1 MILLEIVLRLSN
13 FDIISVA
20 RSPNALPIQPL
31 VRPEHGLS
39 LFPTCV
45 ITDIEKKRRASN
57 RADPWLGGPNEL
69 RACTTVLNTLCL
81 DHMQGAK

>member
-1 MILLEIVLRLSN
+1 MLLEIVLRLSN

-45 ITDIEKKRRASN
+45 ITYIEKKTTN
-57 RADPWLGGPNEL
+57 RAGPWLGGPNEL
-69 RACTTVLNTLCL
+69 MVTHNIKKK
-81 DHMQGAK
+81 QK

>member
-1 MILLEIVLRLSN
+1 MLLEIVLRLSN
-13 FDIISVA
+13 LDIIYVA
-20 RSPNALPIQPL
+20 RSPM